1 MNIQCFL
8 HKNTINL
15 SLKSWKISNYLKWL
29 LTNKLG
35 QLLVDPSIAAQL
47 PGSASILFYVS
58 QILFQF
64 MTYWIFV
71 VSTQPVQSK
80 LIYLIL
86 SAIKLLESTDKISAN
101 NIIIILWKYFHVSQL
116 IFIWWRA
123 LQKKHVPLTFLVI
136 CLWWTI
142 RPSRLLKV
150 AKWDPTNPRPV
161 GLFHPRCN
169 TRQRAL
175 EEWLLIKSSLISNIK
190 TELNAEKNR

>member
-1 MNIQCFL
+1 MYADYYVFISCKGIEINFYRCDSHEHTMFIL

-15 SLKSWKISNYLKWL
+15 LLKNGKSSNYLKRF

-86 SAIKLLESTDKISAN
+86 SAIKLLESTDKISAD

-136 CLWWTI
+136 CL
-142 RPSRLLKV
+142 
-150 AKWDPTNPRPV
+150 
-161 GLFHPRCN
+161 
-169 TRQRAL
+169 
-175 EEWLLIKSSLISNIK
+175 
-190 TELNAEKNR
+190 